1 MNKHILIILALVCS
15 YVANANA
22 TTDTITFNHEDV
34 ISIKNDTILYHN
46 PDQFDY
52 DNLAYLAG
60 LDDWYGRYIK
70 VIGREYDPNKEYC
83 IITKNYYNFYL
94 KEL

>member
-1 MNKHILIILALVCS
+1 MNKIHLIILTLALACN
-15 YVANANA
+15 YIANA
-22 TTDTITFNHEDV
+22 TTDTIIFDRESV
-34 ISIKNDTILYHN
+34 IAIKDDTILYNN

-60 LDDWYGRYIK
+60 CDEWYGRYIK
-70 VIGREYDPNKEYC
+70 IKCREYDLTKEYC
-83 IITKNYYNFYL
+83 IITDNYYDFYL